1 MRLFKRMK
9 LSKFPDD
16 ETGDALNEFVKN
28 GFDLSKPM
36 QIDFFLAVLSMKKG
50 IKISQ
55 IVEKLGFN
63 TSVEQDEE
71 TQEWTCYCTK
81 IMIPE
86 YTEIIKIEEELNNI
100 AKLYDGYIDGFGSY
114 GN

>member
-1 MRLFKRMK
+1 M
-9 LSKFPDD
+9 
-16 ETGDALNEFVKN
+16 KN

-36 QIDFFLAVLSMKKG
+36 QIDFFLAVLSMEKG

-86 YTEIIKIEEELNNI
+86 YTEIIRVCWHFTDACDNGCFLGDTRNEWRNLVILNDSFI
-100 AKLYDGYIDGFGSY
+100 TT
-114 GN
+114 